1 MKSSNKTLICLL
13 TQNDKDI
20 FTNYQLST
28 TEKLTKEKNFHVIYV
43 YNVLLINNDISD
55 SDIDELNYLLEQ
67 YREINTLIFVYNK
80 QRLCSNSK
88 INKSF
93 NHKKYKIIM
102 IS

>member
-20 FTNYQLST
+20 FTNHQLST
-28 TEKLTKEKNFHVIYV
+28 TEKLTKEKNFHVIYL
-43 YNVLLINNDISD
+43 YNALLINNDISN

-67 YREINTLIFVYNK
+67 YKEINTLIFVYNK
-80 QRLCSNSK
+80 QQLCLNSK